1 MGTLPTVGTDQATT
15 GHPVAPVC
23 MGSSFKGN
31 CRGMAPPKN
40 WLQARRKSVMKL
52 DDRNL
57 QESSKRNPSTDS

>member
-31 CRGMAPPKN
+31 CRGMAPPK
-40 WLQARRKSVMKL
+40 KL
-52 DDRNL
+52 AAGKT
-57 QESSKRNPSTDS
+57 EVSHEAG